1 MSQTFW
7 INDTKYRVIKKPNTQ
22 YRYTF
27 CAIELGVKTGGRKWK
42 KKKKKRMK
50 LKTKNK
56 IAKNKKKKRNAKI
69 QCCRNK
75 NRKASKTKIF
85 WNTILDFEV
94 ILFKKKKK
102 NISFFFRILSRN
114 FLANKLSNLL
124 ESGEDLVIF
133 PPVTEKCNLM
143 VYYKFLYTSLRL
155 VQSRVVQRSVPVSLV
170 LGIHVYTR

>member
-85 WNTILDFEV
+85 
-94 ILFKKKKK
+94 
-102 NISFFFRILSRN
+102 
-114 FLANKLSNLL
+114 
-124 ESGEDLVIF
+124 
-133 PPVTEKCNLM
+133 
-143 VYYKFLYTSLRL
+143 
-155 VQSRVVQRSVPVSLV
+155 
-170 LGIHVYTR
+170 

>member
-56 IAKNKKKKRNAKI
+56 IAKNKKKKEER
-69 QCCRNK
+69 K
-75 NRKASKTKIF
+75 NTMLSKQ
-85 WNTILDFEV
+85 E
-94 ILFKKKKK
+94 
-102 NISFFFRILSRN
+102 
-114 FLANKLSNLL
+114 
-124 ESGEDLVIF
+124 
-133 PPVTEKCNLM
+133 
-143 VYYKFLYTSLRL
+143 
-155 VQSRVVQRSVPVSLV
+155 
-170 LGIHVYTR
+170 